1 MIIRIFDALQASW
14 VRFDRWFGLLTDKIN
29 PYKPEKLV
37 ITDLKPVIV
46 EESGIRKRTVQI
58 VLVASSAFLIWATVA
73 PMDAGVNLAGKVMVS
88 GKRKAVAHPTGGV
101 VQEILVKEGDVVQKD
116 QVLLRINPLTTEAN
130 LNDAE
135 LEHYNALATESRLL
149 AERDDMPVI
158 KWMPELLAQLEKD
171 PRAKQAQ
178 SVQQEVFLSG
188 RSARTQERTILTQK
202 VATLRQ
208 QLTELQTVLALKKE
222 QLRTLSQ
229 EADNSKALA
238 SEGYIPLATANE
250 VERQRNG
257 LLASISSSVSQISD
271 TQSQISSTQLEL
283 IQKRSQFEKE
293 VNEKLNDVQ
302 KSRKSTSAK
311 VESLRFDRALTEIRS
326 PAHGTV
332 VGLAANTV
340 GGVIKGAEL
349 LMEIV
354 PEEADLIIEAQVP
367 PVLIDKVRKGMQ
379 ASMRFSAFNLRTTPV
394 VTGDVQLVGADLLKG
409 ATPDKEFYL
418 AQIRTNQEGLK
429 ELDGLDIQPGM
440 PVDVIVKNGERTF
453 MSYLI
458 KPLVDSFAL
467 SFKD

>member
-1 MIIRIFDALQASW
+1 MIIRIFDALQARW

-188 RSARTQERTILTQK
+188 RSAPRTNHLDPKSGHPAPTIDRATNRAGLEKRTVAHLVTRSGQQQSLGLGGLYSFGHSQRSGAPTQWFIGQHFKQRDPNFRYAIANFFHPVGIDSKTLPVRERSQRKAQRRSEVPQIHLGQG
-202 VATLRQ
+202 R
-208 QLTELQTVLALKKE
+208 VLA
-222 QLRTLSQ
+222 
-229 EADNSKALA
+229 
-238 SEGYIPLATANE
+238 
-250 VERQRNG
+250 
-257 LLASISSSVSQISD
+257 
-271 TQSQISSTQLEL
+271 
-283 IQKRSQFEKE
+283 F
-293 VNEKLNDVQ
+293 
-302 KSRKSTSAK
+302 
-311 VESLRFDRALTEIRS
+311 
-326 PAHGTV
+326 
-332 VGLAANTV
+332 
-340 GGVIKGAEL
+340 
-349 LMEIV
+349 
-354 PEEADLIIEAQVP
+354 
-367 PVLIDKVRKGMQ
+367 
-379 ASMRFSAFNLRTTPV
+379 
-394 VTGDVQLVGADLLKG
+394 
-409 ATPDKEFYL
+409 
-418 AQIRTNQEGLK
+418 
-429 ELDGLDIQPGM
+429 
-440 PVDVIVKNGERTF
+440 
-453 MSYLI
+453 
-458 KPLVDSFAL
+458 
-467 SFKD
+467 